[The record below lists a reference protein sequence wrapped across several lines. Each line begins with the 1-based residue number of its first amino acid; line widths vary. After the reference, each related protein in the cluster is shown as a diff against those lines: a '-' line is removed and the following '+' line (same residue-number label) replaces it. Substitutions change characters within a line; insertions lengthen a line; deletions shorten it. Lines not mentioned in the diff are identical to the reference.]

1 MSKAAEPSLG
11 PSFLLEAADPLAPGL
26 VLMWACFVVGDLAGA
41 LDAFNGLAQSEDVE
55 AYEENPQEE
64 AGQAAVAI
72 AQQMAAWSLN

>member
-1 MSKAAEPSLG
+1 MNVEGP

-26 VLMWACFVVGDLAGA
+26 VLMWACLVNGDVLGA
-41 LDAFNGLAQSEDVE
+41 LDAFNSLAQSADVE

-72 AQQMAAWSLN
+72 AQEMAKWALN